1 MAQAWLTLPCHGDDM
16 RGPTRQ
22 RHILSIRW
30 TLIRKQ
36 GTFSHSQSAFYIPV
50 VALFARISSHHQL
63 RCQLDDWMTLLSVL
77 GWYYSL
83 ILSLYW
89 LSSAQTVESQF
100 LLLAYFNQSSQRGS
114 IPNLTRLATAWAGSV
129 TLNNG
134 HLCVR
139 GASLFSIQQSLSLN
153 SLSKEIILIKLGSW
167 KVSHTG
173 RFRESEEWR
182 RRSLEF
188 YWEQMPGPRF
198 HIHRFRAR
206 NVGGCRDGIGA
217 TFHISFEEMSI
228 ASIEHL
234 AGYVFGI
241 SGSISCWEETRDGAS
256 SHRGTDW

>member
-36 GTFSHSQSAFYIPV
+36 GRTFSHSQSAFYIPV

-77 GWYYSL
+77 GWWWYYSL

-139 GASLFSIQQSLSLN
+139 GGVTLLNTTIIIIKFSFKGDHSN
-153 SLSKEIILIKLGSW
+153 
-167 KVSHTG
+167 
-173 RFRESEEWR
+173 
-182 RRSLEF
+182 
-188 YWEQMPGPRF
+188 
-198 HIHRFRAR
+198 
-206 NVGGCRDGIGA
+206 
-217 TFHISFEEMSI
+217 
-228 ASIEHL
+228 
-234 AGYVFGI
+234 
-241 SGSISCWEETRDGAS
+241 
-256 SHRGTDW
+256 

>member
-1 MAQAWLTLPCHGDDM
+1 MPSNTPSRDHELAPGQVMTGWVTRGHISQEFYRTHKTMGQVWLALPCHGDNM

-36 GTFSHSQSAFYIPV
+36 GRTFSHSQSAFYIPV

-77 GWYYSL
+77 GWWWYYSL

-114 IPNLTRLATAWAGSV
+114 IPNLTKLATTWAGGGSV

-139 GASLFSIQQSLSLN
+139 GGVTPHNTTIIIIKFSFKSDHSN
-153 SLSKEIILIKLGSW
+153 
-167 KVSHTG
+167 
-173 RFRESEEWR
+173 
-182 RRSLEF
+182 
-188 YWEQMPGPRF
+188 
-198 HIHRFRAR
+198 
-206 NVGGCRDGIGA
+206 
-217 TFHISFEEMSI
+217 
-228 ASIEHL
+228 
-234 AGYVFGI
+234 
-241 SGSISCWEETRDGAS
+241 
-256 SHRGTDW
+256 